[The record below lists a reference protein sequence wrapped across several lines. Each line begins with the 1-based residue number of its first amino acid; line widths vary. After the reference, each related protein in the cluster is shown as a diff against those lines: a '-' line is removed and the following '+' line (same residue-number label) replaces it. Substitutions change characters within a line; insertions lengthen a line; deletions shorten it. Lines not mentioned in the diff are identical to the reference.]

1 MTDPDTLDAP
11 QQERSPF
18 GGVTVRELVRD
29 VVASFALLVAL
40 PLPWDH
46 AHRGS
51 DRLEVVLVTV
61 LALLAVAAPYLRR
74 GGVGPSSWDLLTSRR
89 TVALACLPYAIVALV
104 YLALDATAPADASGG
119 VGAGLA
125 VGLAGAALAA
135 APRWAHTPAVVAGVV
150 ALGTLA
156 TPVAALVQGAPW
168 PTTVTAAINALVVL
182 GVLWFTVGTYL
193 RSGDLS
199 AGYVLI
205 ALGGAVAL
213 ELVLFAGG
221 SERPW
226 FESVHGQRLGLLL
239 LPVVAAVTARRIVDD
254 AAATAADPDDV
265 RAERWV
271 AVAVRSLGLVAL
283 VAGFIALVA
292 LVRIISDGVAV
303 PLVLRLIVGVLMVAV
318 AFAARRALASDPRTG
333 HVTAV
338 GASCVL
344 VVLGLVIVVARAGL
358 GTQSNVE
365 ELLVAFGLPA
375 IVLAVL
381 LVPSSVRELV
391 ASAPPETPEPEPA
404 MDDDATTDAAPTNG
418 IPTHGTPTHGTP
430 THGTPTHGT
439 PAHGTPTGE
448 TASVAS
454 REPAEAW
461 TVAAPA
467 SSSRTSSVPAS
478 SVPPRSAP
486 TVAVSGAAGRPMD
499 ATQQMEPVRGYGS
512 PDSTQVLPPVQA
524 APPAQ
529 APGWGAA
536 QAMDPSTPL
545 ADLARIAAEAPH
557 LRSYVAANPS
567 TYPALL
573 DWLGALGDPAV
584 DAALRSRR

>member
-11 QQERSPF
+11 EQERSPF

-29 VVASFALLVAL
+29 VVAAFALLVAL

-51 DRLEVVLVTV
+51 DRLEIVLATV
-61 LALLAVAAPYLRR
+61 LALLAIAAPYLRR
-74 GGVGPSSWDLLTSRR
+74 GGVGPSSWDVLTSRR
-89 TVALACLPYAIVALV
+89 TVTLACVPYAVVAVV
-104 YLALDATAPADASGG
+104 YLVLDALAPADAAGG

-135 APRWAHTPAVVAGVV
+135 APRWAHAPAVVAGVV

-168 PTTVTAAINALVVL
+168 AVWVVGLLNALVVL

-193 RSGDLS
+193 RSGDLAS
-199 AGYVLI
+199 GYVLL

-221 SERPW
+221 NVDPW
-226 FESVHGQRLGLLL
+226 FESVHEQRLGLLL
-239 LPVVAAVTARRIVDD
+239 LPVVAGVAARRIVDD
-254 AAATAADPDDV
+254 AAATVDEPDDA
-265 RAERWV
+265 RAARWV
-271 AVAVRSLGLVAL
+271 AVALRALGLVAL
-283 VAGFIALVA
+283 VAAFVALVA
-292 LVRIISDGVAV
+292 LVLIVFDGVSV
-303 PLVLRLIVGVLMVAV
+303 GRVLRLVVGVLMVAV
-318 AFAARRALASDPRTG
+318 AVAARRSLARDPRAG
-333 HVTAV
+333 HTTAV
-338 GASCVL
+338 GATCIV

-375 IVLAVL
+375 IALAVL
-381 LVPSSVRELV
+381 LVPPSVRALV
-391 ASAPPETPEPEPA
+391 ASAPEATEPEPA
-404 MDDDATTDAAPTNG
+404 QTPERATFEHGSSTPASPAPATSAPATSTTDAAAQT
-418 IPTHGTPTHGTP
+418 
-430 THGTPTHGT
+430 
-439 PAHGTPTGE
+439 
-448 TASVAS
+448 
-454 REPAEAW
+454 
-461 TVAAPA
+461 AAPSGTA
-467 SSSRTSSVPAS
+467 QPDAAA
-478 SVPPRSAP
+478 SAP
-486 TVAVSGAAGRPMD
+486 STGTGAQPAAATAVSRPAARPMD
-499 ATQQMEPVRGYGS
+499 ATQQMEPVRVAQA

-524 APPAQ
+524 APAQTAPVQ
-529 APGWGAA
+529 APGWTAA

-545 ADLARIAAEAPH
+545 ADLARISAEAPH

>member
-11 QQERSPF
+11 EQERSPF

-29 VVASFALLVAL
+29 VVAAFALLVAL

-51 DRLEVVLVTV
+51 DRLEIVLATV
-61 LALLAVAAPYLRR
+61 LALLAIAAPYLRR
-74 GGVGPSSWDLLTSRR
+74 GGVGPSSWDVLTSRR
-89 TVALACLPYAIVALV
+89 TVALACVPYAVVAVV
-104 YLALDATAPADASGG
+104 YLVLDALAPADAAGG

-135 APRWAHTPAVVAGVV
+135 ASRWAHAPAVVAGVV

-168 PTTVTAAINALVVL
+168 VVSVVGLLNALVVL

-193 RSGDLS
+193 RSGDLAS
-199 AGYVLI
+199 GYVLL

-221 SERPW
+221 NVDPW
-226 FESVHGQRLGLLL
+226 FESVHEQRLGLLL
-239 LPVVAAVTARRIVDD
+239 LPVVAGITARRIVDD
-254 AAATAADPDDV
+254 AAATADEPDDV
-265 RAERWV
+265 RAARWV
-271 AVAVRSLGLVAL
+271 AVALRALGLVAL
-283 VAGFIALVA
+283 VAAFVALVA
-292 LVRIISDGVAV
+292 LLLVVADGVSV
-303 PLVLRLIVGVLMVAV
+303 GRVLRLVVGVLMVGVAV
-318 AFAARRALASDPRTG
+318 AARRALARDPRAG
-333 HVTAV
+333 HATAV
-338 GASCVL
+338 GATCVV

-375 IVLAVL
+375 VALAVL
-381 LVPSSVRELV
+381 LVPPSVRALV
-391 ASAPPETPEPEPA
+391 ASEPETPEPAPSGPSE
-404 MDDDATTDAAPTNG
+404 DAPSVAASDAVSE
-418 IPTHGTPTHGTP
+418 
-430 THGTPTHGT
+430 T
-439 PAHGTPTGE
+439 PAQPRVESATAGRPEAAEVSSSTG
-448 TASVAS
+448 AYPV
-454 REPAEAW
+454 
-461 TVAAPA
+461 APA
-467 SSSRTSSVPAS
+467 AEPVGRA
-478 SVPPRSAP
+478 PRSAP
-486 TVAVSGAAGRPMD
+486 VATRPEARPLD
-499 ATQQMEPVRGYGS
+499 ATQQIAPVRAARA

-524 APPAQ
+524 APARTAPVQ
-529 APGWGAA
+529 APGWSVA

-545 ADLARIAAEAPH
+545 ADLARISAEAPH

>member
-11 QQERSPF
+11 EQERSPF
-18 GGVTVRELVRD
+18 GGVAVRELVRD
-29 VVASFALLVAL
+29 VVAAFALLVAL

-51 DRLEVVLVTV
+51 DRLEIVLATV
-61 LALLAVAAPYLRR
+61 LALLAIAAPYLRR
-74 GGVGPSSWDLLTSRR
+74 GGVGPSSWDVLTSRR
-89 TVALACLPYAIVALV
+89 TVALACIPYAVVAVV
-104 YLALDATAPADASGG
+104 YLVLDALAPADAAGG

-135 APRWAHTPAVVAGVV
+135 APRWAHAPAVVAGVV

-168 PTTVTAAINALVVL
+168 AVWVVGLLNALVVL
-182 GVLWFTVGTYL
+182 GVLWFTAGTYL
-193 RSGDLS
+193 RSGDLAS
-199 AGYVLI
+199 GYVLL

-221 SERPW
+221 NVDPW

-239 LPVVAAVTARRIVDD
+239 LPVVAAVTARRVVDD
-254 AAATAADPDDV
+254 AAATVGEPDDV
-265 RAERWV
+265 RAARWV
-271 AVAVRSLGLVAL
+271 AVALRALTIVAL
-283 VAGFIALVA
+283 VAAFVALVA
-292 LVRIISDGVAV
+292 LVLVVADGVRV
-303 PLVLRLIVGVLMVAV
+303 GRVLRLVVGVLMVGV
-318 AFAARRALASDPRTG
+318 AIAARRSLARDPRAG
-333 HVTAV
+333 HAAAV
-338 GASCVL
+338 GAACVI

-375 IVLAVL
+375 VALAAL
-381 LVPSSVRELV
+381 LVPPSVRALV
-391 ASAPPETPEPEPA
+391 ASAPETPETPETAEAAPSGPSEDAPSVGASDAVPETPAQTQAEAATAGRAEAAAPSSSTGAYPVAAAAEPA
-404 MDDDATTDAAPTNG
+404 GRAPQAAP
-418 IPTHGTPTHGTP
+418 
-430 THGTPTHGT
+430 
-439 PAHGTPTGE
+439 
-448 TASVAS
+448 VA
-454 REPAEAW
+454 
-461 TVAAPA
+461 T
-467 SSSRTSSVPAS
+467 
-478 SVPPRSAP
+478 
-486 TVAVSGAAGRPMD
+486 RPEVRPLD
-499 ATQQMEPVRGYGS
+499 ATQQIAPVRATQA

-524 APPAQ
+524 APAQTAPVQ
-529 APGWGAA
+529 APGWSVA

-545 ADLARIAAEAPH
+545 ADLARISAEAPH

>member
-11 QQERSPF
+11 EQERSPF
-18 GGVTVRELVRD
+18 GGVAVRELVRD
-29 VVASFALLVAL
+29 VVAAFALLVAL

-51 DRLEVVLVTV
+51 DRLEIVLATV
-61 LALLAVAAPYLRR
+61 LALLAIAAPYLRR
-74 GGVGPSSWDLLTSRR
+74 GGVGPSSWDVLTSRR
-89 TVALACLPYAIVALV
+89 TVSLACVPYVVVAVV
-104 YLALDATAPADASGG
+104 YLVLDALAPADAAGG

-135 APRWAHTPAVVAGVV
+135 APRWTHLPAVVAVVV

-168 PTTVTAAINALVVL
+168 AVWVVGLLNALVVL

-193 RSGDLS
+193 RSGDLA
-199 AGYVLI
+199 AGYVLL

-221 SERPW
+221 NTDPW

-239 LPVVAAVTARRIVDD
+239 LPVVAAVTARRVVDD
-254 AAATAADPDDV
+254 AAVTVGEPDDV
-265 RAERWV
+265 RAARWV
-271 AVAVRSLGLVAL
+271 AVALRALAIVSLVAAF
-283 VAGFIALVA
+283 VALVA
-292 LVRIISDGVAV
+292 LVLIVADGVRV
-303 PLVLRLIVGVLMVAV
+303 GRVLRLVVGVLMVGV
-318 AFAARRALASDPRTG
+318 AIAARRSLARDPRAG
-333 HVTAV
+333 HATAV
-338 GASCVL
+338 GAACVI

-358 GTQSNVE
+358 GTQSSVE

-375 IVLAVL
+375 IALAVL
-381 LVPSSVRELV
+381 LVPPSVRALV
-391 ASAPPETPEPEPA
+391 ASAPEPESPESPESPEPTASEPA
-404 MDDDATTDAAPTNG
+404 PSQPMPVQPAPVQPAPSDA
-418 IPTHGTPTHGTP
+418 GTPGAARSGATEAVTSGPGAPAPSRPTP
-430 THGTPTHGT
+430 
-439 PAHGTPTGE
+439 
-448 TASVAS
+448 SVSAPEAAAS
-454 REPAEAW
+454 RPAA
-461 TVAAPA
+461 
-467 SSSRTSSVPAS
+467 
-478 SVPPRSAP
+478 
-486 TVAVSGAAGRPMD
+486 RPMD
-499 ATQQMEPVRGYGS
+499 ATQQMEPVRATQA

-524 APPAQ
+524 PAQ
-529 APGWGAA
+529 VSGWSVA

-545 ADLARIAAEAPH
+545 ADLARISAEAPH

-584 DAALRSRR
+584 DAALRARR

>member
-11 QQERSPF
+11 EQERSPF

-29 VVASFALLVAL
+29 VVAAFALLVAL

-51 DRLEVVLVTV
+51 DRLEIVLATV
-61 LALLAVAAPYLRR
+61 LAVLAIAAPYLRR
-74 GGVGPSSWDLLTSRR
+74 GGVGPSSWDVLTSRR
-89 TVALACLPYAIVALV
+89 TVTLACVPYAVVAVV
-104 YLALDATAPADASGG
+104 YLVLDALAPADAAGG

-135 APRWAHTPAVVAGVV
+135 APRWAHAPAVVAGVV

-168 PTTVTAAINALVVL
+168 AVWVVGLLNALVVL

-193 RSGDLS
+193 RSGDLAS
-199 AGYVLI
+199 GYVLL

-221 SERPW
+221 NVDPW
-226 FESVHGQRLGLLL
+226 FESVHEQRLGLLL
-239 LPVVAAVTARRIVDD
+239 LPVVAGVAARRIVDD
-254 AAATAADPDDV
+254 AAATVDEPDDA
-265 RAERWV
+265 RAARWV
-271 AVAVRSLGLVAL
+271 AVALRALGLVAL
-283 VAGFIALVA
+283 VAAFVALVA
-292 LVRIISDGVAV
+292 LVLIVFDGVSV
-303 PLVLRLIVGVLMVAV
+303 GRVLRLVVGALMVAV
-318 AFAARRALASDPRTG
+318 AVAARRSLARDPRAG
-333 HVTAV
+333 HTTAV
-338 GASCVL
+338 GATCIV

-375 IVLAVL
+375 IALAVL
-381 LVPSSVRELV
+381 LVPPSVRALV
-391 ASAPPETPEPEPA
+391 ASAPETTEPEPA
-404 MDDDATTDAAPTNG
+404 RTPERAAPEPATSTVDAAAQTAAPSG
-418 IPTHGTPTHGTP
+418 AAQPGAAASA
-430 THGTPTHGT
+430 
-439 PAHGTPTGE
+439 PATDTG
-448 TASVAS
+448 AQ
-454 REPAEAW
+454 PA
-461 TVAAPA
+461 AAPA
-467 SSSRTSSVPAS
+467 VSRPA
-478 SVPPRSAP
+478 A
-486 TVAVSGAAGRPMD
+486 RPMD
-499 ATQQMEPVRGYGS
+499 ATQQMEPVRVAQA

-524 APPAQ
+524 APAQTAPVQ
-529 APGWGAA
+529 APGWTAA

-545 ADLARIAAEAPH
+545 ADLARISAEAPH

>member
-1 MTDPDTLDAP
+1 MTDPDTHDAP
-11 QQERSPF
+11 GQERSPF

-29 VVASFALLVAL
+29 VVAAFALLVAL

-46 AHRGS
+46 THRGS
-51 DRLEVVLVTV
+51 DRLEIVLVTL
-61 LALLAVAAPYLRR
+61 LALLALAAPYLRR
-74 GGVGPSSWDLLTSRR
+74 GGVGPDSWDVLASRR
-89 TVALACLPYAIVALV
+89 TVAYACVPYVVVAVV
-104 YLALDATAPADASGG
+104 YLVLDALDPADAAGG
-119 VGAGLA
+119 VGGGLA

-135 APRWAHTPAVVAGVV
+135 ATRWTHTPAVVAGVV

-168 PTTVTAAINALVVL
+168 AVWVVGLLNALVVL

-199 AGYVLI
+199 AGYVLL

-221 SERPW
+221 NEAPW

-239 LPVVAAVTARRIVDD
+239 LPVVAAVTARRVVDA
-254 AAATAADPDDV
+254 AAATARDADDV
-265 RAERWV
+265 RAARWV
-271 AVAVRSLGLVAL
+271 AVAVRAFGLVAL
-283 VAGFIALVA
+283 VAAFVALVA
-292 LVRIISDGVAV
+292 LVLVVADGVSV
-303 PLVLRLIVGVLMVAV
+303 GRVLRLVVGVLMVGVAV
-318 AFAARRALASDPRTG
+318 AARRSLARDPRAG

-338 GASCVL
+338 GAACVI

-375 IVLAVL
+375 VALAVL
-381 LVPSSVRELV
+381 LVPPSVRELV
-391 ASAPPETPEPEPA
+391 ASEPEPEPEPEPEYVDEPQPQSHA
-404 MDDDATTDAAPTNG
+404 AGVEPGPAAVTGTQETAAPSPAVADG
-418 IPTHGTPTHGTP
+418 PEPGTATP
-430 THGTPTHGT
+430 
-439 PAHGTPTGE
+439 
-448 TASVAS
+448 
-454 REPAEAW
+454 
-461 TVAAPA
+461 
-467 SSSRTSSVPAS
+467 
-478 SVPPRSAP
+478 
-486 TVAVSGAAGRPMD
+486 AAGRPAARPLD
-499 ATQQMEPVRGYGS
+499 ATQQMEPVRATPS
-512 PDSTQVLPPVQA
+512 PDSTQVLPPVREAPAQQ

-529 APGWGAA
+529 AHAPQGPGWTAA
-536 QAMDPSTPL
+536 QAADPSTPL
-545 ADLARIAAEAPH
+545 ADLARISAEAPH
-557 LRSYVAANPS
+557 LRPYVAANPS

>member
-11 QQERSPF
+11 EQERSPF

-29 VVASFALLVAL
+29 VVAAFALLVAL

-51 DRLEVVLVTV
+51 DRLEIVLATV
-61 LALLAVAAPYLRR
+61 LALLAIAAPYLRR
-74 GGVGPSSWDLLTSRR
+74 GGVGPSSWDVLTSRR
-89 TVALACLPYAIVALV
+89 TVTLACVPYAVVAVV
-104 YLALDATAPADASGG
+104 YLVLDALAPADAAGG

-135 APRWAHTPAVVAGVV
+135 APRWTHAPAVVAGVV

-168 PTTVTAAINALVVL
+168 AVWVVGLLNALVVL

-193 RSGDLS
+193 RSGDLAS
-199 AGYVLI
+199 GYVLL

-221 SERPW
+221 NVDPW
-226 FESVHGQRLGLLL
+226 FESVHEQRLGLLL
-239 LPVVAAVTARRIVDD
+239 LPVVAGVAARRIVDD
-254 AAATAADPDDV
+254 AAATVDEPDDA
-265 RAERWV
+265 RAARWV
-271 AVAVRSLGLVAL
+271 AVALRALGLVAL
-283 VAGFIALVA
+283 VAAFVALVA
-292 LVRIISDGVAV
+292 LVLIVFDGVSV
-303 PLVLRLIVGVLMVAV
+303 GRVLRLVVGVLRVAV
-318 AFAARRALASDPRTG
+318 AVAARRSLARDPRAG
-333 HVTAV
+333 HTTAV
-338 GASCVL
+338 GATCIV

-375 IVLAVL
+375 LALAVL
-381 LVPSSVRELV
+381 LVPPSVRALV
-391 ASAPPETPEPEPA
+391 ASAPEATEPEPTQMPERA
-404 MDDDATTDAAPTNG
+404 TSEHRTSTPASPAPATSAPATSTTDAAAQT
-418 IPTHGTPTHGTP
+418 
-430 THGTPTHGT
+430 
-439 PAHGTPTGE
+439 
-448 TASVAS
+448 
-454 REPAEAW
+454 
-461 TVAAPA
+461 AAPSGTTQPDAAA
-467 SSSRTSSVPAS
+467 SAPSTGTGAQPAAVPA
-478 SVPPRSAP
+478 
-486 TVAVSGAAGRPMD
+486 VSRPAARPMD
-499 ATQQMEPVRGYGS
+499 ATPQMEPVRVAQA

-524 APPAQ
+524 APAQTAPVQ
-529 APGWGAA
+529 APGWTAA

-545 ADLARIAAEAPH
+545 ADLARISAEAPH

>member
-11 QQERSPF
+11 EQERSPF

-29 VVASFALLVAL
+29 VVAAFALLVAL

-51 DRLEVVLVTV
+51 DRLEIVLATV
-61 LALLAVAAPYLRR
+61 LALLAIAAPYLRR
-74 GGVGPSSWDLLTSRR
+74 GGVGPSSWDVLTSRR
-89 TVALACLPYAIVALV
+89 TVALACVPYAVVAVV
-104 YLALDATAPADASGG
+104 YLVLDALAPADAAGG

-135 APRWAHTPAVVAGVV
+135 APRWVHTPAVVAGVV
-150 ALGTLA
+150 AVGTLA

-168 PTTVTAAINALVVL
+168 VVSVVGLLNALVVL

-193 RSGDLS
+193 RSGDLAS
-199 AGYVLI
+199 GYVLL

-221 SERPW
+221 NVDPW
-226 FESVHGQRLGLLL
+226 FESVHEQRLGLLL
-239 LPVVAAVTARRIVDD
+239 LPVVAGVTARRIVDD
-254 AAATAADPDDV
+254 AAATADEPDDV
-265 RAERWV
+265 RAARWV
-271 AVAVRSLGLVAL
+271 AVALRALGLVAL
-283 VAGFIALVA
+283 VAAFVALVA
-292 LVRIISDGVAV
+292 LLLIVADGVSV
-303 PLVLRLIVGVLMVAV
+303 GRVLRLVVGVLMVGVAV
-318 AFAARRALASDPRTG
+318 AARRSLARDPRAG
-333 HVTAV
+333 HATAV
-338 GASCVL
+338 GATCVV

-358 GTQSNVE
+358 GTQSSVE

-375 IVLAVL
+375 VALAVL
-381 LVPSSVRELV
+381 LVPPSVRALV
-391 ASAPPETPEPEPA
+391 ASEPEITEPETTEPETTEPEITEPETSDPETPASSDVSPDTGA
-404 MDDDATTDAAPTNG
+404 YAAAAP
-418 IPTHGTPTHGTP
+418 
-430 THGTPTHGT
+430 
-439 PAHGTPTGE
+439 
-448 TASVAS
+448 
-454 REPAEAW
+454 
-461 TVAAPA
+461 VAARPA
-467 SSSRTSSVPAS
+467 TPVSTV
-478 SVPPRSAP
+478 SAVAP
-486 TVAVSGAAGRPMD
+486 AVSRPEARPLD
-499 ATQQMEPVRGYGS
+499 ATQQIAPVRAAQA

-524 APPAQ
+524 APVQTTPAQ
-529 APGWGAA
+529 APGWSVA

-545 ADLARIAAEAPH
+545 ADLARISAEAPH

>member
-11 QQERSPF
+11 EQERSPF
-18 GGVTVRELVRD
+18 GGVAVRELVRD
-29 VVASFALLVAL
+29 VVAAFALLVAL

-51 DRLEVVLVTV
+51 DRLEIVLATV
-61 LALLAVAAPYLRR
+61 LALLAIAAPYLRR
-74 GGVGPSSWDLLTSRR
+74 GGVGPSSWDVLTSRR
-89 TVALACLPYAIVALV
+89 TVALACVPYAVVAVV
-104 YLALDATAPADASGG
+104 YLVLDALAPADAAGG

-135 APRWAHTPAVVAGVV
+135 APRWAHAPAVVAGVV

-168 PTTVTAAINALVVL
+168 AVSVVGLLNALVVL

-193 RSGDLS
+193 RSGDLAS
-199 AGYVLI
+199 GYVLL
-205 ALGGAVAL
+205 ALGGAVTL

-221 SERPW
+221 NADPW

-254 AAATAADPDDV
+254 AAATAGEPDDV
-265 RAERWV
+265 RASRWV
-271 AVAVRSLGLVAL
+271 AVALRALAIVAL
-283 VAGFIALVA
+283 VAAFVALVA
-292 LVRIISDGVAV
+292 LVLIVADGVRV
-303 PLVLRLIVGVLMVAV
+303 GRVLRLVVGVLMVGV
-318 AFAARRALASDPRTG
+318 AIAARRSLARDPRTG
-333 HVTAV
+333 HAAAV
-338 GASCVL
+338 GAACVI

-375 IVLAVL
+375 IALAVL
-381 LVPSSVRELV
+381 LVPPSVRALV
-391 ASAPPETPEPEPA
+391 ASAPETPDPEPTHPASSDLPASGPAAPEPAPTGPATPEPAPTEPA
-404 MDDDATTDAAPTNG
+404 PTEPAPTEAETTEPATG
-418 IPTHGTPTHGTP
+418 TSPTPV
-430 THGTPTHGT
+430 
-439 PAHGTPTGE
+439 A
-448 TASVAS
+448 AAAS
-454 REPAEAW
+454 RPA
-461 TVAAPA
+461 
-467 SSSRTSSVPAS
+467 
-478 SVPPRSAP
+478 PRP
-486 TVAVSGAAGRPMD
+486 VD
-499 ATQQMEPVRGYGS
+499 ATQQMEPVRAALA

-524 APPAQ
+524 PPAQ
-529 APGWGAA
+529 APGWSVA

-545 ADLARIAAEAPH
+545 ADLARISAEAPH

>member
-11 QQERSPF
+11 EQERSPF

-29 VVASFALLVAL
+29 VVAAFALLVAL

-89 TVALACLPYAIVALV
+89 TVALACIPYFVVALV
-104 YLALDATAPADASGG
+104 YLGLDATAPADASGG

-125 VGLAGAALAA
+125 MGLAGATLAS

-156 TPVAALVQGAPW
+156 TPVASLAQGAPW
-168 PTTVTAAINALVVL
+168 ATTVAGAFNALVVL

-199 AGYVLI
+199 AGYVLL

-254 AAATAADPDDV
+254 AAATAGDPDHV

-283 VAGFIALVA
+283 VAGFVALVA
-292 LVRIISDGVAV
+292 LVRIISEGVAV
-303 PLVLRLIVGVLMVAV
+303 PLVLRLIVGVLMVAISL
-318 AFAARRALASDPRTG
+318 AARRSLARDPRAG

-344 VVLGLVIVVARAGL
+344 VVLGLVVVVARAGL

-365 ELLVAFGLPA
+365 ELLVAFGLPG

-391 ASAPPETPEPEPA
+391 ASAPETPEPEA
-404 MDDDATTDAAPTNG
+404 SVVDDASTGGALPDASAPNG
-418 IPTHGTPTHGTP
+418 
-430 THGTPTHGT
+430 
-439 PAHGTPTGE
+439 
-448 TASVAS
+448 S
-454 REPAEAW
+454 REPAEMAW

-467 SSSRTSSVPAS
+467 SAPA
-478 SVPPRSAP
+478 RSAP
-486 TVAVSGAAGRPMD
+486 TTAVSAPATSAPTAAVSGATAAPRAARPMD
-499 ATQQMEPVRGYGS
+499 ATQQMEPVRGYQA
-512 PDSTQVLPPVQA
+512 PDSTQVLPPVQD

-529 APGWGAA
+529 APGWSAG

-557 LRSYVAANPS
+557 LRSYVAANPA

>member
-11 QQERSPF
+11 EQERSPF

-29 VVASFALLVAL
+29 VVAAFALLVAL

-51 DRLEVVLVTV
+51 DRLEIVLVTV

-74 GGVGPSSWDLLTSRR
+74 GGVGPSSWDVLTSRR
-89 TVALACLPYAIVALV
+89 TVALACVPYAVVAVV
-104 YLALDATAPADASGG
+104 YLVLDALAPADAAGG

-135 APRWAHTPAVVAGVV
+135 APRWVHTPAVVAGVV
-150 ALGTLA
+150 AVGTLA

-168 PTTVTAAINALVVL
+168 AVSVVGLLNALVVL

-193 RSGDLS
+193 RSGDLAS
-199 AGYVLI
+199 GYVLL

-221 SERPW
+221 NVDPW
-226 FESVHGQRLGLLL
+226 FESVHEQRLGLLL
-239 LPVVAAVTARRIVDD
+239 LPVVAGVTARRIVDD
-254 AAATAADPDDV
+254 AAATADEPDDV
-265 RAERWV
+265 RAARWV
-271 AVAVRSLGLVAL
+271 AVALRALGLVAL
-283 VAGFIALVA
+283 VAAFVALVA
-292 LVRIISDGVAV
+292 LLLIVADGVSV
-303 PLVLRLIVGVLMVAV
+303 GRVLRLVVGVLMVGVAV
-318 AFAARRALASDPRTG
+318 AARRSLARDPRAG
-333 HVTAV
+333 HATAV
-338 GASCVL
+338 GATCVI

-375 IVLAVL
+375 VALAVL
-381 LVPSSVRELV
+381 LVPPSVRALV
-391 ASAPPETPEPEPA
+391 ASAPEAVEPEAPEPGTVEHPVEPVSVA
-404 MDDDATTDAAPTNG
+404 PERSDPAPSGATPAAHAPSQPAPSDAAPSQ
-418 IPTHGTPTHGTP
+418 
-430 THGTPTHGT
+430 
-439 PAHGTPTGE
+439 PAP
-448 TASVAS
+448 SD
-454 REPAEAW
+454 
-461 TVAAPA
+461 AAP
-467 SSSRTSSVPAS
+467 RPA
-478 SVPPRSAP
+478 A
-486 TVAVSGAAGRPMD
+486 RPVD
-499 ATQQMEPVRGYGS
+499 ATQQMEPVRAVQA

-524 APPAQ
+524 APAQ
-529 APGWGAA
+529 APGWSVA

-545 ADLARIAAEAPH
+545 ADLARISAEAPH

>member
-1 MTDPDTLDAP
+1 MTDPATTDAP
-11 QQERSPF
+11 EQERSPF
-18 GGVTVRELVRD
+18 GGVPVRELVRD
-29 VVASFALLVAL
+29 VVAAFALLVAL

-51 DRLEVVLVTV
+51 DRLEIVLVTV

-74 GGVGPSSWDLLTSRR
+74 GGIGPSSWDVLTARR
-89 TVALACLPYAIVALV
+89 TVAIACVPYAVVAVV
-104 YLALDATAPADASGG
+104 YLVLDATAPADAAGG

-135 APRWAHTPAVVAGVV
+135 ATRWVHLPAVVAGVV

-156 TPVAALVQGAPW
+156 TPLASLVQGASW
-168 PTTVTAAINALVVL
+168 TTSVVGTLNALVVL

-199 AGYVLI
+199 AGYVLL

-213 ELVLFAGG
+213 ELVLFSGG
-221 SERPW
+221 NLRPW
-226 FESVHGQRLGLLL
+226 FESVHEQRLGLLL

-254 AAATAADPDDV
+254 GARTADEPDDV
-265 RAERWV
+265 RARRWV
-271 AVAVRSLGLVAL
+271 AVAERALGLVAL
-283 VAGFIALVA
+283 VAAFVALVA
-292 LVRIISDGVAV
+292 LVRIIDDGVAV
-303 PLVLRLIVGVLMVAV
+303 ALVLRLVVGVLMVAV
-318 AFAARRALASDPRTG
+318 AFAARRALERDPRSG

-365 ELLVAFGLPA
+365 ELLIAFGLPGIA
-375 IVLAVL
+375 LAVL
-381 LVPSSVRELV
+381 LVPPSVRELA
-391 ASAPPETPEPEPA
+391 ASAPEAPEPA
-404 MDDDATTDAAPTNG
+404 AEPLTEPAAERSFGEAVPVAVVAPT
-418 IPTHGTPTHGTP
+418 
-430 THGTPTHGT
+430 
-439 PAHGTPTGE
+439 TG
-448 TASVAS
+448 
-454 REPAEAW
+454 
-461 TVAAPA
+461 AAPA
-467 SSSRTSSVPAS
+467 AVTPDAGRPA
-478 SVPPRSAP
+478 SAP
-486 TVAVSGAAGRPMD
+486 TSVAPRSRPASAPVAATRPVAAERPMD
-499 ATQQMEPVRGYGS
+499 ATQQMEPVRVQQA

-524 APPAQ
+524 PVAQ
-529 APGWGAA
+529 APGWSAA
-536 QAMDPSTPL
+536 QAMDPATPL

>member
-11 QQERSPF
+11 EQERSPF
-18 GGVTVRELVRD
+18 GGVAVRELVRD
-29 VVASFALLVAL
+29 VVAAFALLVAL

-51 DRLEVVLVTV
+51 DRLEIVLATV
-61 LALLAVAAPYLRR
+61 LALLAIAAPYLRR
-74 GGVGPSSWDLLTSRR
+74 GGVGPSSWDVLTSRR
-89 TVALACLPYAIVALV
+89 TVALACVPYAVVAVV
-104 YLALDATAPADASGG
+104 YLVLDAFAPADAAGG

-135 APRWAHTPAVVAGVV
+135 APRWAHAPAVVAGVV

-168 PTTVTAAINALVVL
+168 TGSVVGLLNALVVL

-193 RSGDLS
+193 RSGDLA
-199 AGYVLI
+199 AGYVLL

-221 SERPW
+221 NVDPW
-226 FESVHGQRLGLLL
+226 FESVHEQRLGLLL

-254 AAATAADPDDV
+254 AAATAHEPDDV
-265 RAERWV
+265 RAARWV
-271 AVAVRSLGLVAL
+271 AVALRALGLVAL
-283 VAGFIALVA
+283 VAAFVALVA
-292 LVRIISDGVAV
+292 LLLIVDDGVRV
-303 PLVLRLIVGVLMVAV
+303 GRVLRLVVGVLMVGVAV
-318 AFAARRALASDPRTG
+318 AARRSLARDPRAG
-333 HVTAV
+333 HAAAV
-338 GASCVL
+338 GAACVI

-375 IVLAVL
+375 VALAVL
-381 LVPSSVRELV
+381 LVPPSVRALV
-391 ASAPPETPEPEPA
+391 ASAPETPEPAPTEPA
-404 MDDDATTDAAPTNG
+404 
-418 IPTHGTPTHGTP
+418 
-430 THGTPTHGT
+430 
-439 PAHGTPTGE
+439 
-448 TASVAS
+448 AS
-454 REPAEAW
+454 EPAASEP
-461 TVAAPA
+461 AP
-467 SSSRTSSVPAS
+467 SED
-478 SVPPRSAP
+478 AP
-486 TVAVSGAAGRPMD
+486 SDVEPSGAAPSGVVAASAAAAPRPAERPMD
-499 ATQQMEPVRGYGS
+499 ATQQMEPVRAAQA
-512 PDSTQVLPPVQA
+512 PDSTQVLPPVRET
-524 APPAQ
+524 PPAQ
-529 APGWGAA
+529 APGWSVA
-536 QAMDPSTPL
+536 QAMDPATPL
-545 ADLARIAAEAPH
+545 ADLARISAEAPH

>member
-11 QQERSPF
+11 EQERSPF

-29 VVASFALLVAL
+29 VVAAFALLVAL

-51 DRLEVVLVTV
+51 DRLEIVLATV
-61 LALLAVAAPYLRR
+61 LALLAIAAPYLRR
-74 GGVGPSSWDLLTSRR
+74 GGVGPSSWDVLTLRR
-89 TVALACLPYAIVALV
+89 TVTLACVPYAVVAVV
-104 YLALDATAPADASGG
+104 YLVLDALAPADAAGG

-135 APRWAHTPAVVAGVV
+135 APRWTHAPAVVAGVV

-168 PTTVTAAINALVVL
+168 AVWVVGLLNALVVL

-193 RSGDLS
+193 RSGDLAS
-199 AGYVLI
+199 GYVLL

-221 SERPW
+221 NVDPW
-226 FESVHGQRLGLLL
+226 FESVHEQRLGLLL
-239 LPVVAAVTARRIVDD
+239 LPVVAGVAARRIVDD
-254 AAATAADPDDV
+254 AAATADEPDDA
-265 RAERWV
+265 RAARWV
-271 AVAVRSLGLVAL
+271 AVALRALGLVAL
-283 VAGFIALVA
+283 VAAFVALVA
-292 LVRIISDGVAV
+292 LVLIVADGVSV
-303 PLVLRLIVGVLMVAV
+303 GRVLRLVVGVLMVGV
-318 AFAARRALASDPRTG
+318 AAAARRSLARDPRAG
-333 HVTAV
+333 HTTAV
-338 GASCVL
+338 GATCIV

-375 IVLAVL
+375 VALAVL
-381 LVPSSVRELV
+381 LVPPSVRALV
-391 ASAPPETPEPEPA
+391 ASAPETTEPEPA
-404 MDDDATTDAAPTNG
+404 HTPERETSEPATSTTATSTADAAAASAPS
-418 IPTHGTPTHGTP
+418 
-430 THGTPTHGT
+430 
-439 PAHGTPTGE
+439 
-448 TASVAS
+448 TASGAQ
-454 REPAEAW
+454 PA
-461 TVAAPA
+461 AAPA
-467 SSSRTSSVPAS
+467 VSRPA
-478 SVPPRSAP
+478 A
-486 TVAVSGAAGRPMD
+486 RPMD
-499 ATQQMEPVRGYGS
+499 ATQQMEPVRAAQA

-524 APPAQ
+524 APAQPAPVQ
-529 APGWGAA
+529 APGWTVA

-545 ADLARIAAEAPH
+545 ADLARISAEAPH

>member
-11 QQERSPF
+11 EQERSPF
-18 GGVTVRELVRD
+18 GGVAVRELVRD
-29 VVASFALLVAL
+29 VVAAFALLVAL

-51 DRLEVVLVTV
+51 DRLEIVLVTV
-61 LALLAVAAPYLRR
+61 LALLALAAPYLRR
-74 GGVGPSSWDLLTSRR
+74 GGVGPSSWDVLTSRR
-89 TVALACLPYAIVALV
+89 TVAFACLPYAVVAVV
-104 YLALDATAPADASGG
+104 YLVLDALAPADAAGG

-135 APRWAHTPAVVAGVV
+135 APRWTHTPAAVAGIV

-168 PTTVTAAINALVVL
+168 AVTVVGTLNALVVL

-199 AGYVLI
+199 AGYVLL

-221 SERPW
+221 NLRPW

-239 LPVVAAVTARRIVDD
+239 LPVVAAVTARRVVDD
-254 AAATAADPDDV
+254 ATAAAGDPDDV
-265 RAERWV
+265 RAARWV
-271 AVAVRSLGLVAL
+271 AVAVRAFGLVAL
-283 VAGFIALVA
+283 VAAFVALVA
-292 LVRIISDGVAV
+292 LVLVVADGVSV
-303 PLVLRLIVGVLMVAV
+303 GRVLRLVVGVLMAGVAV
-318 AFAARRALASDPRTG
+318 AARRSLARDPRAG

-338 GASCVL
+338 GAACVI

-375 IVLAVL
+375 VALAVL
-381 LVPSSVRELV
+381 LVPPSVRELV
-391 ASAPPETPEPEPA
+391 ASAPESPEPVAAAPVTEVAEPATGAVQVSAPAGSADETPAERTTPEA
-404 MDDDATTDAAPTNG
+404 
-418 IPTHGTPTHGTP
+418 
-430 THGTPTHGT
+430 
-439 PAHGTPTGE
+439 E
-448 TASVAS
+448 RASWS
-454 REPAEAW
+454 
-461 TVAAPA
+461 VAAPVA
-467 SSSRTSSVPAS
+467 TEPQAAPRT
-478 SVPPRSAP
+478 
-486 TVAVSGAAGRPMD
+486 AARPLD
-499 ATQQMEPVRGYGS
+499 ATQQMEPVRVTQA
-512 PDSTQVLPPVQA
+512 PDSTQVLPPVRE

-529 APGWGAA
+529 APGWTAA

-545 ADLARIAAEAPH
+545 ADLARISAEAPH